1 MGPVSHDVKKFMK
14 QHEGGIIPPCFVQQM
29 RVQIHHLNGQLTVSI
44 RLPSRHRV
52 VAWNS
57 NAKRRAGRP
66 AEGSLFGIEQTD
78 VLHDGHDFVAQGDE
92 HVQLVGWRAMGMPQD
107 QRW

>member
-44 RLPSRHRV
+44 RLPSRDTVSLRGIRTQ
-52 VAWNS
+52 
-57 NAKRRAGRP
+57 NAERDVQQKV
-66 AEGSLFGIEQTD
+66 SLFGIQQTD
-78 VLHDGHDFVAQGDE
+78 VLHDGHDFVAQRDE
-92 HVQLVGWRAMGMPQD
+92 HVQLVG
-107 QRW
+107 